1 MCRFVGG
8 SVHKE
13 VFVGTA
19 WVVKGSHRGVFVG
32 KGGVCAGL

>member
-1 MCRFVGG
+1 MCRFVGR
-8 SVHKE
+8 SAHKE

-19 WVVKGSHRGVFVG
+19 WVAKGSHRGGGVG